1 MPLKKG
7 SSQETISDN
16 ISEMVRAGHP
26 QKQAVAAALRT
37 ARAHG
42 GKVHKGAIH
51 SSVAGRTDHLPMH
64 VASGSY
70 VIPADIISA
79 MGEGNSMAGFKIAK
93 DIFSVKNITKGM
105 PYGAKGLPYGVS
117 APHKAGGG
125 GADSGM
131 AANPA
136 PAARPQAR
144 PAPAAPARTPMVST
158 GNLKADAA
166 IGRGDQRV
174 INNQKAAAMYAAQDN
189 ARDGTPISAHLQQW
203 LPKNAPSGQ
212 SMENGMGGSLFNPAG
227 GGVSAPAPAA
237 QSEAPYQNTFF
248 NKMKPVIGAIVGTGM
263 GIGPVAGY
271 TAGKGLQKNDQGET
285 KFGDFF
291 SNKADG
297 GATSGVPIVAA
308 GGEYVIPPEDVVH
321 IGGGDLDHGHK
332 VLDAFVKKMRQK
344 TIKTLQN
351 LPGPK
356 KD

>member
-1 MPLKKG
+1 
-7 SSQETISDN
+7 
-16 ISEMVRAGHP
+16 
-26 QKQAVAAALRT
+26 
-37 ARAHG
+37 
-42 GKVHKGAIH
+42 
-51 SSVAGRTDHLPMH
+51 MH

-117 APHKAGGG
+117 APRKAGGG
-125 GADSGM
+125 GADAGM

-136 PAARPQAR
+136 PVARPQAR
-144 PAPAAPARTPMVST
+144 PAPAAPARSPMVST
-158 GNLKADAA
+158 GNLNADAA

-203 LPKNAPSGQ
+203 LPKKPPSGQ
-212 SMENGMGGSLFNPAG
+212 SMENGMGAPSNLGNALMGRTNGYTGWLDRVNGGGKGGSLFNPAPS
-227 GGVSAPAPAA
+227 GVSASAPAA

-248 NKMKPVIGAIVGTGM
+248 NKMKPVIGTIVGTGM

-344 TIKTLQN
+344 TIKTLQS